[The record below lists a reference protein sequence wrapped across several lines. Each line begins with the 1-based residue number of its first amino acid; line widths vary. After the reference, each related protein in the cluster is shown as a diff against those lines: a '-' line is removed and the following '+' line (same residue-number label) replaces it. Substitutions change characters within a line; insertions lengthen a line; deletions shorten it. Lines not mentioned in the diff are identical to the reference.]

1 MGAYFES
8 DEFRALLRALIDLN
22 IPDSPAFLGSN
33 LKSSGWKTCRTSDIQ
48 TRQSLFE
55 CSSKFS
61 SILGW
66 TSWPRLVK
74 VVVYSYVSLCY
85 EHSSGPS
92 HLQPPVSVYFRGFS
106 TAGNL
111 SKQHIFP
118 VSICNIYNSLLT
130 LQRICRWCLLL
141 SFCEVNRSIS

>member
-61 SILGW
+61 S
-66 TSWPRLVK
+66 K
-74 VVVYSYVSLCY
+74 
-85 EHSSGPS
+85 S
-92 HLQPPVSVYFRGFS
+92 HLLAYTIIFLKY
-106 TAGNL
+106 NL
-111 SKQHIFP
+111 
-118 VSICNIYNSLLT
+118 YD
-130 LQRICRWCLLL
+130 
-141 SFCEVNRSIS
+141 